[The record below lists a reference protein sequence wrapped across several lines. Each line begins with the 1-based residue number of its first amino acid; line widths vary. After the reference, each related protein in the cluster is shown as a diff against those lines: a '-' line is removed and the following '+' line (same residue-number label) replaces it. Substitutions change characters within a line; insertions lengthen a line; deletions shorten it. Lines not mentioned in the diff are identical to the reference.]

1 MGSNE
6 NLENL
11 LRSGGLKAEPPD
23 RKECEGLMRSAVDRL
38 KDAQTSSLSFASRFD
53 LAYNAAHALALTALR
68 LCGYRS
74 DKRYLVFQCLV
85 HTADIGKV
93 QVRLFALCHERRNL
107 AEYEGYM
114 DEDPAL
120 LAQLLESTEQLLI
133 RVQEQMAPCSCGP
146 DRSHVSTLWKLSWPL
161 RGQAPLPS
169 RYCWLPQMMGNTR
182 TLWRQCDD
190 STCPRWRQP

>member
-23 RKECEGLMRSAVDRL
+23 RNECKGLLRSAMDRL
-38 KDAQTSSLSFASRFD
+38 KDAQTSTLSFSSRFD

-68 LCGYRS
+68 LSGYRS

-85 HTADIGKV
+85 HTAQISKV

-114 DEDPAL
+114 DEDEAL
-120 LAQLLESTEQLLI
+120 LEQLL
-133 RVQEQMAPCSCGP
+133 
-146 DRSHVSTLWKLSWPL
+146 
-161 RGQAPLPS
+161 
-169 RYCWLPQMMGNTR
+169 
-182 TLWRQCDD
+182 D
-190 STCPRWRQP
+190 STSQLSGIVQQRMN